1 MVHEKGGHLYIS
13 VAKLLI
19 RRSISGEH
27 FPVKRRLVTG
37 GLRPL
42 HFKAYTTEEA
52 YGLPALYDQHINK
65 KETCGLP
72 PGMEVSRT
80 GLGLEAG
87 LET

>member
-1 MVHEKGGHLYIS
+1 M
-13 VAKLLI
+13 
-19 RRSISGEH
+19 
-27 FPVKRRLVTG
+27 KRRLVTG

-72 PGMEVSRT
+72 HIIIKNEGGLRPPVQRRPAT
-80 GLGLEAG
+80 GGLRSPHF
-87 LET
+87 